1 MLRFLRRVF
10 VRDFGPPPPPDETQ
24 QPSASGQTVVETLYS
39 LSRQQRAIIARD
51 ATGIYRIHI
60 QFWDTSDWSAG
71 YGAFWAPGGSGG
83 ITDTIETARNL
94 AREHLGT
101 LSSNSNE
108 IS

>member
-1 MLRFLRRVF
+1 MLRFLRRFF

-24 QPSASGQTVVETLYS
+24 QLSTSGKTVVETLYS
-39 LSRQQRAIIARD
+39 PSRQQRAIITRD
-51 ATGIYRIHI
+51 TTGIYRIHI

-83 ITDTIETARNL
+83 ITDTIEIARNL

-101 LSSNSNE
+101 LSSDSQE